1 MATVNEYLRKLQLN
15 QKENQKQIDEYIKEL
30 KKNEGNGKFK
40 IPVGKIDCFYEN
52 ILDKIKNGKGV
63 LIYSDYDVDG
73 IFSCVMMIETLQ
85 QIAKQELDKDPNN
98 TKIKDF
104 FEKLRF
110 KIPTRTEGYGI
121 SADYIKA
128 ALKSNIIDYIIT
140 CDNGTQKSVVPIVT
154 DENYKNKVF
163 VFDHHANGDFGNYDN
178 ILNPNTDGKV
188 EISTGILL
196 YRFFEK
202 LSSRKKIE
210 LPNLADLAAF
220 TAVADV
226 ASLDSNRDIIEQ
238 GLNIINNAGISYTNA
253 SKEIDKLG
261 EKVVSQIRQN
271 DTEKAYK
278 NIAKIEKLNEKQG
291 QILELANLTR
301 PFYKK
306 LFQNRENITTKDLS
320 FSAIPLIN
328 ALNRLEANSNFLVK
342 MLQIKQ
348 ENEANNNMLN
358 SGIYILNELN
368 NKRKE
373 LAFEATKNA
382 LQNVK
387 EKGLEKDPLIFV
399 YVENTKIGL
408 CGLIAQ
414 RIFDN
419 TGADVIVG
427 TDVNDKIIFSGRGNN
442 VFDNLTRLMN
452 FKLEAKDI
460 FSFGGHL
467 KALGGSIKDH
477 TRFNEL
483 LKEALA
489 SNIFIS
495 NKNTTELDLA
505 KDSFNILEKPVS
517 LFEYN
522 ELSKHL
528 TKITGAIPYSK
539 NFLAP
544 VIITSDMILNK
555 DAVMGKAKQKD
566 FVLLKLAVTDPIN
579 DKTESIDFI
588 CPGKNALDLIENSEN
603 VSKNNKLPI
612 FLMELSNNNFDFSKD
627 TFSGK
632 IVFKEQLIPEN
643 FLEKIK
649 KNNVQ
654 EQKVATS
661 IKIWKL
667 S

>member
-358 SGIYILNELN
+358 SGIYILNGLN

-382 LQNVK
+382 LQAVK

-427 TDVNDKIIFSGRGNN
+427 TDVNGKIIFSGRGNN

-555 DAVMGKAKQKD
+555 DAIMGKAKQKD

-612 FLMELSNNNFDFSKD
+612 FLVELSNNNFDFSKD

>member
-52 ILDKIKNGKGV
+52 ILDKIRNGKGV

-85 QIAKQELDKDPNN
+85 HIAKQELDKDPNN

-358 SGIYILNELN
+358 SGIYILNGLN

-382 LQNVK
+382 LQAVK

-467 KALGGSIKDH
+467 KALGGSIKDY

-654 EQKVATS
+654 EQKVATG
-661 IKIWKL
+661 IKI
-667 S
+667 

>member
-358 SGIYILNELN
+358 SGIYILNGLN

-382 LQNVK
+382 LHAVK

-427 TDVNDKIIFSGRGNN
+427 TDVNGKIIFSGRGNN

-555 DAVMGKAKQKD
+555 DAIMGKAKQKD

-661 IKIWKL
+661 IKI
-667 S
+667 

>member
-52 ILDKIKNGKGV
+52 ILDKIRNGKGV

-85 QIAKQELDKDPNN
+85 HIAKQELDKDPNN

-358 SGIYILNELN
+358 SGIYILNGLN

-382 LQNVK
+382 LQAVK

-427 TDVNDKIIFSGRGNN
+427 TDVNGKIIFSGRGNN
-442 VFDNLTRLMN
+442 VFDNLTRLIN

-661 IKIWKL
+661 IKI
-667 S
+667 

>member
-358 SGIYILNELN
+358 SGIYILNGLN

-382 LQNVK
+382 LQAVK

-427 TDVNDKIIFSGRGNN
+427 TDVNGKIIFSGRGNN

-505 KDSFNILEKPVS
+505 KDSFNILEKPVT

-555 DAVMGKAKQKD
+555 DAIMGKAKQKD

-661 IKIWKL
+661 IKI
-667 S
+667 

>member
-358 SGIYILNELN
+358 SGIYIVNGWN

-382 LQNVK
+382 LQAVK

-588 CPGKNALDLIENSEN
+588 CPGKNALELIENSEN

>member
-85 QIAKQELDKDPNN
+85 HIAKQELDKDPNN

-238 GLNIINNAGISYTNA
+238 GLNIINNAGISYTNT

-358 SGIYILNELN
+358 SGIYILNGLN

-382 LQNVK
+382 LQAVK

-427 TDVNDKIIFSGRGNN
+427 TDVNGKIIFSGRGNN

-483 LKEALA
+483 FKEALA

-661 IKIWKL
+661 IKI
-667 S
+667 

>member
-1 MATVNEYLRKLQLN
+1 MATVNEYLRKLKLN

-85 QIAKQELDKDPNN
+85 HIAKQELDKDPNN

-358 SGIYILNELN
+358 SGIYILNGLN

-382 LQNVK
+382 LQAVK

-661 IKIWKL
+661 IKI
-667 S
+667 

>member
-85 QIAKQELDKDPNN
+85 HIAKQELDKDPNN

-140 CDNGTQKSVVPIVT
+140 CDNGTQKSVVPIMT

-358 SGIYILNELN
+358 SGIYILNGLN

-382 LQNVK
+382 LQAVK
-387 EKGLEKDPLIFV
+387 EKWLEKDPLIFV

-427 TDVNDKIIFSGRGNN
+427 TDVNGRIIFSGRGNN

-555 DAVMGKAKQKD
+555 DAIMGKAKQKD

-661 IKIWKL
+661 IKI
-667 S
+667 

>member
-85 QIAKQELDKDPNN
+85 HIAKQELDKDPNN

-140 CDNGTQKSVVPIVT
+140 CDNGTQKSVVPIMT

-358 SGIYILNELN
+358 SGIYILNGLN

-382 LQNVK
+382 LQAVK

-427 TDVNDKIIFSGRGNN
+427 TDVNGRIIFSGRGNN

-528 TKITGAIPYSK
+528 TKTTGAIPYSK

-555 DAVMGKAKQKD
+555 DAIMGKAKQKD

>member
-85 QIAKQELDKDPNN
+85 HIAKQELDKDPNN

-358 SGIYILNELN
+358 SGIYILNGLN

-382 LQNVK
+382 LQAVK

-427 TDVNDKIIFSGRGNN
+427 TDVNGKIIFSGRGNN

-539 NFLAP
+539 NFLTP

>member
-85 QIAKQELDKDPNN
+85 HIAKQELDKDPNN

-238 GLNIINNAGISYTNA
+238 GLNIINNAGISYTNT

-278 NIAKIEKLNEKQG
+278 NIAKIEKL
-291 QILELANLTR
+291 NLTR

-358 SGIYILNELN
+358 SGIYILNGLN

-382 LQNVK
+382 LQAVK

-427 TDVNDKIIFSGRGNN
+427 TDVNGKIIFSGRGNN

-483 LKEALA
+483 FKEALA

-661 IKIWKL
+661 IKI
-667 S
+667 

>member
-85 QIAKQELDKDPNN
+85 HIAKQELNKDPNN

-358 SGIYILNELN
+358 SGIYILNGLN

-382 LQNVK
+382 LQAVK

-588 CPGKNALDLIENSEN
+588 CPGKNALELIENSEN